1 MAGIQQETVTQTYP
15 IVDGIVTNWDAM
27 KTFWTHAFYDQL
39 RVSPEGQSV
48 LVTDSPLN
56 TTLNREKMAQIM
68 FESFNVSAFYVAM
81 QAVLSLYASGRVT
94 GVAVDSGESYTHS
107 VPVYEGIPLRHA
119 TQRTSIAGRR
129 LTDYMCMNLRERG
142 YFVGPTDRHCV
153 EAVKESSCYI
163 ALEFEKELQ
172 CEIDPNYL
180 TAKTYQLPDGKSI
193 TMGKDR

>member
-1 MAGIQQETVTQTYP
+1 
-15 IVDGIVTNWDAM
+15 M
-27 KTFWTHAFYDQL
+27 KTFWTYAFYDHL
-39 RVSPEGQSV
+39 RVPPEGQSV

-56 TTLNREKMAQIM
+56 STLDREKMAQIM

-81 QAVLSLYASGRVT
+81 QAVLSLYASGWTT
-94 GVAVDSGESYTHS
+94 GVTVDSGEGYTHS

-119 TQRTSIAGRR
+119 IQRTSMAGRR
-129 LTDYMCMNLRERG
+129 LTDYTRMNLLERG

-153 EAVKESSCYI
+153 EAIKEGLCYI
-163 ALEFEKELQ
+163 SLDFEQELQ
-172 CEIDPNYL
+172 CEADPNYL

>member
-1 MAGIQQETVTQTYP
+1 
-15 IVDGIVTNWDAM
+15 M
-27 KTFWTHAFYDQL
+27 KTFWTYAFYDHL
-39 RVSPEGQSV
+39 RVPPEGQSV

-56 TTLNREKMAQIM
+56 SALDREKMAQIM

-81 QAVLSLYASGRVT
+81 QAVLSLYASGWTT
-94 GVAVDSGESYTHS
+94 GVTVDSGEGYTHS

-119 TQRTSIAGRR
+119 IQRTSMAGRR
-129 LTDYMCMNLRERG
+129 LTDYTRMNLLERG

-153 EAVKESSCYI
+153 EAIKEGLCYI
-163 ALEFEKELQ
+163 SLDFEQELQ
-172 CEIDPNYL
+172 CEADPNYL